1 MRGRGLRVAS
11 LLALAPACLVALL
24 AACGDKPPDV
34 PAARVLFIGN
44 SFTEINGGIPAQ
56 LQGMAPSVQTD
67 GVLVGG
73 ATLQD
78 HLTAGT
84 APEKILAGGWT
95 YVVLQEQSQTAVTGE
110 SLFDQS
116 VRAFA
121 GDIRVAGGKPVLL
134 MTWQRR
140 DSVQYGVTT
149 ENLAGSYQRIG
160 DEVGALVAP
169 AGLAFARA
177 LEERP
182 GLQLNQDDGHPTVAG
197 TYLAACV
204 LYGTIY
210 RRSPVGNPYGDLP
223 DDQRQFLQR
232 VAAETLGF

>member
-1 MRGRGLRVAS
+1 VLV
-11 LLALAPACLVALL
+11 PACLPLVL
-24 AACGDKPPDV
+24 AGCGHKPPDV
-34 PAARVLFIGN
+34 PAAEVLFIGN

-56 LQGMAPSVQTD
+56 LQGMAPSAQTD

-84 APEKILAGGWT
+84 ALQKIRAGGWD

-110 SLFDQS
+110 YLFDQS
-116 VRAFA
+116 VRTFA
-121 GDIRVAGGKPVLL
+121 GEIALAGGKPVLL
-134 MTWQRR
+134 MTWQRP
-140 DSVQYGVTT
+140 DSTKYGVTT

-177 LEERP
+177 LKERP
-182 GLQLNQDDGHPTVAG
+182 DLQLNQDDGHPTAAG

-204 LYGTIY
+204 LYGTLY

-223 DDQRQFLQR
+223 DDQKEFLQQ
-232 VAAETLGF
+232 VAAETLGL